1 MQVTQHIQK
10 WGNGTGIRL
19 PKKVIEAANLK
30 LGQSV
35 AIDLQGS
42 SIVLTPTTNTDA
54 DHLPSLAEL
63 VHGVTPDKVGGE
75 YDWGADQGRESV
87 DG

>member
-19 PKKVIEAANLK
+19 PKKLLDEAK
-30 LGQSV
+30 LRPGQTV
-35 AIDLQGS
+35 AINLSGS
-42 SIVLTPTTNTDA
+42 SIVLTPVNDDTDR
-54 DHLPSLAEL
+54 LPNLAEL
-63 VHGVTPDKVGGE
+63 LRGVTPGKVGGE
-75 YDWGADQGRESV
+75 YNWGADQSHEKV

>member
-19 PKKVIEAANLK
+19 PKKLLEEAK
-30 LGQSV
+30 LRPGQTV
-35 AIDLQGS
+35 AINLSGP
-42 SIVLTPTTNTDA
+42 SIVLTPVKDNT
-54 DHLPSLAEL
+54 DHLPSLGEL
-63 VHGVTPDKVGGE
+63 LHEVTPDKVGGE
-75 YDWGADQGRESV
+75 YNWGADQGHEKL

>member
-1 MQVTQHIQK
+1 MQVTQQVQK

-19 PKKVIEAANLK
+19 PKRVIEAAHLQ

-35 AIDLQGS
+35 VVNLRGS
-42 SIVLTPTTNTDA
+42 SIVLTPIKA
-54 DHLPSLAEL
+54 VPSELPSLQRL
-63 VHGVTPDKVGGE
+63 LDGVTPAQVGGE
-75 YDWGADQGRESV
+75 LYWGPDQGHEWL

>member
-35 AIDLQGS
+35 AIDLHGS
-42 SIVLTPTTNTDA
+42 SIVLTPTTNDEA
-54 DHLPSLAEL
+54 EHLPSLAEL
-63 VHGVTPDKVGGE
+63 VRGVTPDMVGGE
-75 YDWGADQGRESV
+75 YQWGGDQGHKRL